1 MKALLIAEKPD
12 LMRHI
17 RDAYDRK
24 GHPDDISFK
33 SFIGHTM
40 GLQMPGDYTEEWSK
54 RSMKILPMIPKKFV
68 YVPTADKEKVYKELK
83 KEVLSGKYDYVI
95 NACDPGR
102 EGQHIFWSFYDATGC
117 KLPVKRIW
125 HADLTVE
132 ELSRA
137 LNNLLDENS
146 PRLSN
151 MKDASKLRA
160 YFDWL
165 VGMNYSSGFSL
176 VANSNISAGRV
187 MTPTL
192 QIIVDRELEILNF
205 KSKPFYQVE
214 GNFGQYSGQYHE
226 NENDGKFD
234 TKKDADA
241 FLKSLGK
248 TGEITFVEMK
258 KQSRK
263 APQLFSLQTLQTE
276 ASKQFGY
283 SMSETL
289 AITQSLYE
297 KKVVSYP
304 RTDSAYLTSSIAK
317 DFSGMLKPLLLVPE
331 IKDSIATVMKD
342 TPALTRVG
350 KDKMYVDD
358 KKVTDH
364 YAITP
369 TKKEPNLASFSDK
382 QKNIYTLIAKRF
394 LAIFLPPLVTNKTRI
409 VTTVDKKHDFVS
421 NGSVLV
427 SKGFSELYN
436 YNPKDQDLPAVKK
449 GDVVT
454 AKGYKL
460 LEKKTTA
467 PSRYTDGTLGT
478 AMENAGKFVNK
489 ADLKAVLK
497 DSKGIGTP
505 ATRGSIVDKLARK
518 NMMGYRKKVIYA
530 TDYGIS
536 LIQALNGHDVTS
548 VEMTAEWEGKLR
560 DVEDGK
566 LTSIQFYKDM
576 VEYITQSTEDIKKMS
591 LTVKGGEKKTASGSF
606 GEVIGACPTCGG
618 EVKVGKNFYMCENY
632 KKTCNFILGKK
643 FLEASIS
650 KTEMKKI
657 LSGKETKVLKLKG
670 KKAPFDA
677 KLKYNPTKK
686 EIEFVFDSSKPSKSS
701 SSTGNRTFKAADT
714 GLKNSAGE
722 KITED
727 KFNYYLDAKNYK
739 VAKQI
744 WGVTLTQKDV
754 IALFDGKTLPEKE
767 FTWKNGKPSKAK
779 LYLDAS
785 KKTTAFQF

>member
-1 MKALLIAEKPD
+1 
-12 LMRHI
+12 MRHI

-40 GLQMPGDYTEEWSK
+40 GLQMPGDYTPEWSK

-68 YVPTADKEKVYKELK
+68 YVPTQDKQKVYKELK
-83 KEVLSGKYDYVI
+83 QEVMSGKYDYII

-151 MKDASKLRA
+151 MKNASKLRA

-192 QIIVDRELEILNF
+192 QIIVDRELEIQNF
-205 KSKPFYQVE
+205 KSKPFFQVE
-214 GNFGQYSGQYHE
+214 GDFGQYTGQYYE
-226 NENDGKFD
+226 KENDGKFD
-234 TKKDADA
+234 TKKDATA
-241 FLKSLGK
+241 FVKTLGD
-248 TGEITFVEMK
+248 TGVVTFVEMK
-258 KQSRK
+258 KQSKK

-276 ASKQFGY
+276 ASKHFGY

-289 AITQSLYE
+289 AITQTLYE
-297 KKVVSYP
+297 MKVVSYP
-304 RTDSAYLTSSIAK
+304 RTDSAFLTSAIAK
-317 DFSGMLKPLLLVPE
+317 DFASMLKPLLSLSE
-331 IKDSIATVMKD
+331 IKDKVSDVMKD
-342 TPALTRVG
+342 GATLSRIG
-350 KDKMYVDD
+350 SDKTYVDD

-369 TKKEPNLASFSDK
+369 TKKAPNMASFSDK
-382 QKNIYTLIAKRF
+382 QKNIYMLIAKRF
-394 LAIFLPPLVTNKTRI
+394 LSIFLPPLVTNKTKI
-409 VTTVDKKHDFVS
+409 ITTVDKKHDFVS
-421 NGSVLV
+421 TGSVLV

-436 YNPKDQDLPAVKK
+436 YNPKDQNLPVVKK
-449 GDVVT
+449 GDTMSV
-454 AKGYKL
+454 KNYSL
-460 LEKKTTA
+460 LERKTTP

-497 DSKGIGTP
+497 ESKGIGTP
-505 ATRGSIVDKLARK
+505 ATRGSIVDKLTKK
-518 NMMGYRKKVIYA
+518 NMMGYRKKAIYA

-566 LTSIQFYKDM
+566 LTANQFYKEM
-576 VEYITQSTEDIKKMS
+576 VEYITQSTEEIKKMS
-591 LTVKGGEKKTASGSF
+591 LTVKGGEVKSKAGAV
-606 GEVIGACPTCGG
+606 GEVIGTCPACGG
-618 EVKVGKNFYMCENY
+618 DVKVGNNFYMCEHY

-643 FLEASIS
+643 FLDASIT

-657 LSGKETKVLKLKG
+657 LSGKETKTLKLKG
-670 KKAPFDA
+670 KKGPFEA
-677 KLKYNPTKK
+677 KLKYNSTKK
-686 EIEFVFDSSKPSKSS
+686 EVEFVFDNTKSPSTPSS
-701 SSTGNRTFKAADT
+701 SGNRAAKGAAT

-722 KITED
+722 TITED
-727 KFNYYLDAKNYK
+727 KFNYYLEKKGYK
-739 VAKQI
+739 VAKDI
-744 WGVTLTQKDV
+744 WGVTLTEKDV
-754 IALFDGKTLPEKE
+754 IALFDGKTLPEKM
-767 FTWKNGKPSKAK
+767 FTWKNGKSSKAK
-779 LYLDAS
+779 LYLDTN